1 MNRIDGK
8 FALVTGGTQGLGAA
22 IARCFA
28 DNGAAGIVTIGRN
41 ENKGIEVAEK
51 IKSDTGCN
59 VIFVKT
65 DLSEV
70 KQCRNAVSI
79 AKKEFGK
86 LDILVNAAGITDRG
100 DIVNTSE
107 ELFDKMIGVNVKGPY
122 FLIQDTVK
130 IMIEKKIQG
139 SIINIGSVSALTG
152 QPFISAYSTSKGA
165 LATLTR
171 NTAFA
176 LLKNKIRVNQL
187 NIGWMASDGEHDIQT
202 KYHGAPEDWLKEAGK
217 SQPFERLLDP
227 KEVAKAVTFLASD
240 DSGMMTGSVV
250 NFDQS
255 VWGGYPFAPP
265 QPAEK
270 MKLNKQ
276 SIQLIEKINPI

>member
-1 MNRIDGK
+1 MNSIKGK

-22 IARCFA
+22 IAKNFA
-28 DNGAAGIVTIGRN
+28 DSGAEGVGTIGRK
-41 ENKGIEVAEK
+41 ENKGNEVAKK
-51 IKSDTGCN
+51 IQDETGCK

-65 DLSEV
+65 DLGEV
-70 KQCRNAVSI
+70 QECRNAVSV
-79 AKKEFGK
+79 AKQEFGR
-86 LDILVNAAGITDRG
+86 LDVLVNAAGITDRG

-107 ELFDKMIGVNVKGPY
+107 ELFDKMIGTNLKGPY

-130 IMIEKKIQG
+130 IMIEQNIEG
-139 SIINIGSVSALTG
+139 SIINIGSVAAMTG
-152 QPFISAYSTSKGA
+152 QPFISTYCVSKGA

-187 NIGWMASDGEHDIQT
+187 NIGWMASDGEHEIQT
-202 KYHGAPEDWLKEAGK
+202 KYHGASENWLEDAGK
-217 SQPFERLLDP
+217 AQPFGRLLDP

-270 MKLNKQ
+270 MEIK
-276 SIQLIEKINPI
+276 

>member
-130 IMIEKKIQG
+130 IMIEQKIQG

-187 NIGWMASDGEHDIQT
+187 NIGWMASDGEHDI
-202 KYHGAPEDWLKEAGK
+202 H
-217 SQPFERLLDP
+217 
-227 KEVAKAVTFLASD
+227 FL
-240 DSGMMTGSVV
+240 
-250 NFDQS
+250 F
-255 VWGGYPFAPP
+255 
-265 QPAEK
+265 
-270 MKLNKQ
+270 
-276 SIQLIEKINPI
+276 I